1 MAGNAVESGR
11 TVTSKVTAI
20 LMVVRRRHRMV
31 AVRAGADHQHPA
43 DHHPPPRHRARRG
56 PAAGALVRRV
66 PRRAGPGPA
75 AARPSPTG
83 GPTVAQL
90 APAVL
95 DDLAAV
101 TGRPVRL
108 GVLRDTAG
116 GLRREVRSRTSP
128 PPSPHGAQL
137 PLHAS
142 ALGKV
147 LLAFAPAAV
156 TRSLVATGLP
166 RFTPRT
172 LTRAD
177 QLLHALSVTRLTR
190 IATCD
195 GELVAG
201 ETTVAAPVVGPG
213 GRVVAALET
222 DRAGPA
228 RSRLRAAAPDRLR
241 TQHVP
246 RAGGPGAGGRRR
258 RVLTPASSLR
268 G

>member
-20 LMVVRRRHRMV
+20 LMAFADGTDWSLSELARITRIPMTTTHRLV
-31 AVRAGADHQHPA
+31 TELVGAQLLERSPHGY
-43 DHHPPPRHRARRG
+43 RVG
-56 PAAGALVRRV
+56 PALGRLHTAETPGAPTL
-66 PRRAGPGPA
+66 
-75 AARPSPTG
+75 AR
-83 GPTVAQL
+83 L

-108 GVLRDTAG
+108 GVLRE
-116 GLRREVRSRTSP
+116 LRVAYVEKIGRAPTTSFAA
-128 PPSPHGAQL
+128 GAQL

-142 ALGKV
+142 AMGKV
-147 LLAFAPAAV
+147 LLAFAPSSLA
-156 TRSLVATGLP
+156 RSLAATGLP

-195 GELVAG
+195 GELVTG
-201 ETTVAAPVVGPG
+201 ETTAAAPVVGPG

-222 DRAGPA
+222 TVADLSGVDAACRLLTVSARSLSRELGIAGPPV
-228 RSRLRAAAPDRLR
+228 S
-241 TQHVP
+241 V
-246 RAGGPGAGGRRR
+246 
-258 RVLTPASSLR
+258 AS
-268 G
+268 

>member
-20 LMVVRRRHRMV
+20 LMAFADGTGWSLSELARITNIPLTTTHRLVSELV
-31 AVRAGADHQHPA
+31 AAQLLERSPDGYCV
-43 DHHPPPRHRARRG
+43 G
-56 PAAGALVRRV
+56 PALGRLCATETA
-66 PRRAGPGPA
+66 
-75 AARPSPTG
+75 G
-83 GPTVAQL
+83 GPSVAQL

-101 TGRPVRL
+101 TGRSVRL
-108 GVLRDTAG
+108 GVLRDLRVAYVEKVGRAPATSFATA
-116 GLRREVRSRTSP
+116 
-128 PPSPHGAQL
+128 AQL

-147 LLAFAPAAV
+147 LLAFGPTSVA
-156 TRSLVATGLP
+156 RSLVATGLP
-166 RFTPRT
+166 RFTTRT
-172 LTRAD
+172 LTRPD

-201 ETTVAAPVVGPG
+201 ETTAAAPVVGPG

-222 DRAGPA
+222 VVPDLAGVDAVRQLLTVSA
-228 RSRLRAAAPDRLR
+228 RSMSRELAGGGLAAA
-241 TQHVP
+241 V
-246 RAGGPGAGGRRR
+246 
-258 RVLTPASSLR
+258 AS
-268 G
+268 

>member
-20 LMVVRRRHRMV
+20 LMAFADGTGWSLSELARITNIPLTTTHRLVTKIV
-31 AVRAGADHQHPA
+31 AAQLLERSRDGYRV
-43 DHHPPPRHRARRG
+43 G
-56 PAAGALVRRV
+56 PALGRL
-66 PRRAGPGPA
+66 RATEN
-75 AARPSPTG
+75 TG

-108 GVLRDTAG
+108 GVLRDLRVTYMEKAG
-116 GLRREVRSRTSP
+116 RTPVTSFAA
-128 PPSPHGAQL
+128 GAQL

-147 LLAFAPAAV
+147 LLAFAPSSVA
-156 TRSLVATGLP
+156 RSLVATGLP
-166 RFTPRT
+166 RFTPHT
-172 LTRAD
+172 VTRAD

-195 GELVAG
+195 GELVTG
-201 ETTVAAPVVGPG
+201 ETTAAAPVVGPG

-222 DRAGPA
+222 VVPDLAGVDAVRHLLTVSA
-228 RSRLRAAAPDRLR
+228 RSMSRELTGGGLAAAA
-241 TQHVP
+241 V
-246 RAGGPGAGGRRR
+246 
-258 RVLTPASSLR
+258 AS
-268 G
+268 

>member
-1 MAGNAVESGR
+1 MAGNAAESGR

-20 LMVVRRRHRMV
+20 LMAFADGTGWSLSELARITNIPLTTTHRLVTELV
-31 AVRAGADHQHPA
+31 AAQLLERSREGYCV
-43 DHHPPPRHRARRG
+43 G
-56 PAAGALVRRV
+56 PALGRLSATETA
-66 PRRAGPGPA
+66 
-75 AARPSPTG
+75 G

-101 TGRPVRL
+101 TGRPARL
-108 GVLRDTAG
+108 GVLGD
-116 GLRREVRSRTSP
+116 LRVTYVEKVGRAPVTSFAT
-128 PPSPHGAQL
+128 GAQL

-147 LLAFAPAAV
+147 LLAFAPTSVA
-156 TRSLVATGLP
+156 RSLVATGLP
-166 RFTPRT
+166 RFTPNT

-201 ETTVAAPVVGPG
+201 ETTAAAPVVAPG

-222 DRAGPA
+222 AVPDLACVEGVRQLLTLCA
-228 RSRLRAAAPDRLR
+228 RSMSRELAGGGIAAAA
-241 TQHVP
+241 V
-246 RAGGPGAGGRRR
+246 
-258 RVLTPASSLR
+258 AS
-268 G
+268 

>member
-11 TVTSKVTAI
+11 TVTSKVTSI
-20 LMVVRRRHRMV
+20 LMVFADGSEWSLSELARITHIPLTTTHRLV
-31 AVRAGADHQHPA
+31 TELTAAQLLERSSDGY
-43 DHHPPPRHRARRG
+43 RTG
-56 PAAGALVRRV
+56 PALGRLCATGT
-66 PRRAGPGPA
+66 
-75 AARPSPTG
+75 TG

-101 TGRPVRL
+101 TGRPARL
-108 GVLRDTAG
+108 GVLRDMRVAYVEKSG
-116 GLRREVRSRTSP
+116 WAPPTSF
-128 PPSPHGAQL
+128 GTRAQL

-156 TRSLVATGLP
+156 ARSLVATGLP

-177 QLLHALSVTRLTR
+177 QLLHALSLTRLTR

-213 GRVVAALET
+213 GQVVAALET
-222 DRAGPA
+222 IVPDLRGVDSVRQLLTVSARSMSRELAGPGLA
-228 RSRLRAAAPDRLR
+228 GAVAA
-241 TQHVP
+241 
-246 RAGGPGAGGRRR
+246 
-258 RVLTPASSLR
+258 S
-268 G
+268 